1 MSKRDQIEQALLRM
15 EGGRFHRLG
24 DAYLRKLGYHGVNPL
39 GRALGTDKVATG
51 TPDTW
56 IAQPDGRFI
65 FAEYTTIS
73 RAKLASK
80 LEEDLDKCLDER
92 KTGIPIG
99 LIQEIFFLHTSVLA
113 PADERALLMKAERH
127 GVRLTTIGLGPI
139 THDLHDRFP
148 VLALEY
154 LGVEVDTGQVLAP
167 SDFVEVYG
175 RNELATPLDTAFQ
188 GRGADVDDVLHR
200 LQTGN
205 LLVVSGRAGV
215 GKTRLVLEAFRR
227 FTEANPGW
235 TVRCILNR
243 NRDLFNDL
251 RAHLTPPGKYLILVD
266 DANRVSGFEYVL
278 HLLQERKPGLDIKV
292 VATVRDYARD
302 KVELAVRSYGRAAI
316 IELAPLSSDEIK
328 DIVRA
333 QYGILNHQYLERIS
347 EISKGNPRLAVMA
360 ARVAAE
366 ENTLASIEDV
376 TSLYDRYYA
385 SVRDELGE
393 AFGEHVLLRVAGVIS
408 ILRTVDKSH
417 VEQMDQ
423 ISDTFG
429 IAADVF
435 WGAAQ
440 RLHEMELV
448 DMYEDEVVRI
458 SDQVLATYLV
468 YLAAFVRRG
477 VLDLG
482 ALIREL
488 FPKHRYRLMDALH
501 GVLSAF
507 HAEMIVSQL
516 RPHVQTAIAEADSA
530 GDEDRILHLVDAFW
544 FASPTD
550 ALVIIQARLAT
561 LEVEPRGPALS
572 LVPQTAQGSIPEGS
586 LLHALGQFRYAGESM
601 RSALDLLLDYAAKR
615 PSDLPHVV
623 SLLVGR
629 YGYRH
634 TSHMEEYHVENAVVD
649 ALVERIRTDTDE
661 LFVHIFCAVAKDF
674 LRTRFHVSETRDAN
688 YLSVYEF
695 NLVGRADV
703 SEMRAKIWIQLL
715 ALARSAHRARVTG
728 VLHHHA
734 TGWQDV
740 TVPGIVAKDA
750 THVLPF
756 IESDLDPRVFE
767 DCVVAHAYLDLLD
780 RREVPY
786 PTDLRDR
793 FQNELYTLSELLDP
807 SREKRAKIEYQDYA
821 RWWNARI
828 RDHFSGASVEDYSR
842 FFSQAVVLVSKADD
856 RKAAHL
862 RFSVEGVLAELA
874 GRDAVLFV
882 EVIDRYLAEG
892 NQLLL
897 GRITVPAALISE
909 AGPERAFEILTAHEY
924 NGRRRWLFDYYQ
936 VLPPEHADAERA
948 KQLLALFHEA
958 EPADLPYSL
967 EFLKQYVAADPQ
979 IFVRVADTLIKKA
992 GVQPEVGRAFESL
1005 FNSHGSL
1012 VLELPALFKGREE
1025 LIERAYLLMQFN
1037 EPHSD
1042 YGGVGFD
1049 LLLDLN
1055 PYFGR
1060 TYVEWAFE
1068 RHASTDPYPTSPD
1081 PRDDNRRYD
1090 FIWRRDDYAS
1100 VMNGIVD
1107 CVYQLERARVTY
1119 ESYISRFF
1127 AVHAD
1132 DEDDSGSREPIVVGR
1147 QDGFIA
1153 ELISRRADDI
1163 DFVAWLFGTISGF
1176 SPERRVR
1183 ALAAFLE
1190 HNRNFSDFARLSL
1203 DPKSWSA
1210 SGSFVPVY
1218 QKRVEVLQSFLPLLT
1233 GVKFL
1238 QHRKRIEGEIDSYRK
1253 MIDSEKKRNFMY
1265 G

>member
-1 MSKRDQIEQALLRM
+1 MSKREQIEQALLRM
-15 EGGRFHRLG
+15 EGGRFHQLG

-65 FAEYTTIS
+65 FAEYTTTP
-73 RAKLASK
+73 RGKLVKK

-92 KTGIPIG
+92 KTGIPIA

-113 PADERALLMKAERH
+113 PADESALLMKAERH
-127 GVRLTTIGLGPI
+127 GVLLTTIGLGPL

-154 LGVEVDTGQVLAP
+154 LDVEVDTGQVLAP
-167 SDFVEVYG
+167 SDFVEVFG
-175 RNELATPLDTAFQ
+175 RNELATPLDTAFR

-227 FTEANPGW
+227 FTEANQGW
-235 TVRCILNR
+235 AVRCILNR

-251 RAHLTPPGKYLILVD
+251 RAHLTPPGKYLVLVD

-278 HLLQERKPGLDIKV
+278 HLLQERKPGLEIKV
-292 VATVRDYARD
+292 VATVRDYARE
-302 KVELAVRSYGRAAI
+302 KVELAARSYGRAAM

-328 DIVRA
+328 EIVRT
-333 QYGILNHQYLERIS
+333 QYGILNHHYLERIS
-347 EISKGNPRLAVMA
+347 DISKGNPRLAVMA

-376 TSLYDRYYA
+376 TSLYDHYYA
-385 SVRDELGE
+385 SVRDELGG
-393 AFGEHVLLRVAGVIS
+393 AFGEHVLLRVAGIIS

-417 VEQMDQ
+417 DEQMNQ
-423 ISDTFG
+423 ISTTFG
-429 IAADVF
+429 ISADGF
-435 WGAAQ
+435 WEAAQ

-458 SDQVLATYLV
+458 SDQVLATYLF
-468 YLAAFVRRG
+468 YLATFVQRA
-477 VLDLG
+477 VLDI
-482 ALIREL
+482 AVSIRDL

-507 HAEMIVSQL
+507 DAVMIVSQL
-516 RPHVQTAIAEADSA
+516 RPHVQAAVAKAELA
-530 GDEDRILHLVDAFW
+530 GDENRVLQLIDAFW

-550 ALVIIQARLAT
+550 ALVSIQARLAAM
-561 LEVEPRGPALS
+561 EAEPRGAALS
-572 LVPQTAQGSIPEGS
+572 LDPQKAQGSIPEGS

-601 RSALDLLLDYAAKR
+601 PSALDLLLEYAAKR
-615 PSDLPHVV
+615 PSDLLHVV

-629 YGYRH
+629 YGFRY
-634 TSHMEEYHVENAVVD
+634 TSHIEEYQVENAVVE
-649 ALVERIRTDTDE
+649 ALVERIRNDPDE
-661 LFVHIFCAVAKDF
+661 LFVRIFCAVAKDF
-674 LRTRFHVSETRDAN
+674 LRTRFHVTETRDAT

-703 SEMRAKIWIQLL
+703 SEMRAKIWVQLL
-715 ALARSAHRARVTG
+715 DLARTGHRASVIE
-728 VLHHHA
+728 VIHA
-734 TGWQDV
+734 HARSWQDV
-740 TVPGIVAKDA
+740 TVPDIVAKDA
-750 THVLPF
+750 AYVLPF
-756 IESDLDPRVFE
+756 IESEMDPSDFE
-767 DCVVAHAYLDLLD
+767 DCVVTHAYLDLLD
-780 RREVPY
+780 RRKVPY

-793 FQNELYTLSELLDP
+793 FQNELYALSELLDP
-807 SREKRAKIEYQDYA
+807 SWEKRAKIGYEDYGK
-821 RWWNARI
+821 WWNGQVKA
-828 RDHFSGASVEDYSR
+828 HFSGASADDYDR
-842 FFSQAVVLVSKADD
+842 FFSQTVVLVSKAEES
-856 RKAAHL
+856 KAAQL

-874 GRDAVLFV
+874 GRDALLLAD
-882 EVIDRYLAEG
+882 VIDRYLAKG

-909 AGPERAFEILTAHEY
+909 VGPARAFEILTAHEY

-948 KQLLALFHEA
+948 NQLLALFHEA

-967 EFLKQYVAADPQ
+967 EFLKRYVAADPQ
-979 IFVRVADTLIKKA
+979 IFVRVADTLVEKA
-992 GVQPEVGRAFESL
+992 AAQPEVGRAFESL

-1012 VLELPALFKGREE
+1012 VLELPTLFKGREA

-1042 YGGVGFD
+1042 YHGVGFD
-1049 LLLDLN
+1049 LLLDLDAN
-1055 PYFGR
+1055 FGR

-1068 RHASTDPYPTSPD
+1068 RHSSTDPFPTSPD
-1081 PRDDNRRYD
+1081 PRNDNRRYD
-1090 FIWRRDDYAS
+1090 FIWRREDYAS
-1100 VMNGIVD
+1100 VMNGVVER
-1107 CVYQLERARVTY
+1107 VYQLERARVTY

-1127 AVHAD
+1127 AVYAEDGD
-1132 DEDDSGSREPIVVGR
+1132 DRGSRDPIVVGR
-1147 QDGFIA
+1147 QDALLA
-1153 ELISRRADDI
+1153 ELISRRADEV
-1163 DFVAWLFGTISGF
+1163 DFVAWLFATISGF
-1176 SPERRVR
+1176 IPERRVR

-1190 HNRNFSDFARLSL
+1190 HNRDFSDFERLSL

-1210 SGSFVPVY
+1210 SGSLVPVY
-1218 QKRVEVLQSFLPLLT
+1218 QKRIEVLQSFLPLLT

-1253 MIDSEKKRNFMY
+1253 MIESEKKRNFMY